1 MSQADS
7 LSDVPRFIDKDMV
20 QETKQVGKDTGLSG
34 LVSEMVKT
42 AGEVGIDMI
51 TAVVNQITGVI
62 PAEWE
67 LSTIAHCYTGKEL
80 L

>member
-20 QETKQVGKDTGLSG
+20 QESKQVGKDTGLSG

-42 AGEVGIDMI
+42 AGEVGVDMI
-51 TAVVNQITGVI
+51 TAVVN
-62 PAEWE
+62 
-67 LSTIAHCYTGKEL
+67 
-80 L
+80 